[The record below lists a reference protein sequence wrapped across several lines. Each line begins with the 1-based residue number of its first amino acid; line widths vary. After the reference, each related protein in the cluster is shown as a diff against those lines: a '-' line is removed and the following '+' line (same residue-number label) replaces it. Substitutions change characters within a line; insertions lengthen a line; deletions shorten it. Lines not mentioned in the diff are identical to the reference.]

1 MKKISSF
8 IPVHVINKND
18 LIKEL
23 SSYIYEVFPKDI
35 LDMIDVSTV
44 KDNILIISC
53 KNSSIAT
60 LMRFEKQKYLNLQNN
75 NKICKILDYKG
86 GVIWDKTKIEG
97 QYRKPSSNKNFINVC
112 KDFKYTS
119 LDKGLKITCDWF
131 VKTYPN
137 IRGL

>member
-35 LDMIDVSTV
+35 LDMIEVSTV
-44 KDNILIISC
+44 KDNVLIISC

-60 LMRFEKQKYLNLQNN
+60 LMRFEKQKYLNLLDN
-75 NKICKILDYKG
+75 NKICKILD
-86 GVIWDKTKIEG
+86 I
-97 QYRKPSSNKNFINVC
+97 
-112 KDFKYTS
+112 
-119 LDKGLKITCDWF
+119 KITLND
-131 VKTYPN
+131 
-137 IRGL
+137 

>member
-44 KDNILIISC
+44 KDNVLIISC

-60 LMRFEKQKYLNLQNN
+60 LMRFEKQKYLDLLID
-75 NKICKILDYKG
+75 NKICRILD
-86 GVIWDKTKIEG
+86 I
-97 QYRKPSSNKNFINVC
+97 
-112 KDFKYTS
+112 
-119 LDKGLKITCDWF
+119 KITLSD
-131 VKTYPN
+131 
-137 IRGL
+137 

>member
-44 KDNILIISC
+44 KDLSLIHI
-53 KNSSIAT
+53 
-60 LMRFEKQKYLNLQNN
+60 
-75 NKICKILDYKG
+75 
-86 GVIWDKTKIEG
+86 
-97 QYRKPSSNKNFINVC
+97 
-112 KDFKYTS
+112 
-119 LDKGLKITCDWF
+119 
-131 VKTYPN
+131 
-137 IRGL
+137 

>member
-35 LDMIDVSTV
+35 LDMIEVSTV
-44 KDNILIISC
+44 KDNVLIISC

-60 LMRFEKQKYLNLQNN
+60 KMRFEKQVYIDALKGNNIYEIRDIKINLS
-75 NKICKILDYKG
+75 D
-86 GVIWDKTKIEG
+86 
-97 QYRKPSSNKNFINVC
+97 
-112 KDFKYTS
+112 
-119 LDKGLKITCDWF
+119 
-131 VKTYPN
+131 
-137 IRGL
+137 

>member
-44 KDNILIISC
+44 KEPI
-53 KNSSIAT
+53 
-60 LMRFEKQKYLNLQNN
+60 Y
-75 NKICKILDYKG
+75 YP
-86 GVIWDKTKIEG
+86 
-97 QYRKPSSNKNFINVC
+97 KPSGDRDHKPLEY
-112 KDFKYTS
+112 KR
-119 LDKGLKITCDWF
+119 W
-131 VKTYPN
+131 
-137 IRGL
+137 

>member
-35 LDMIDVSTV
+35 LDMIEVSTV
-44 KDNILIISC
+44 KDNVLIISC

-60 LMRFEKQKYLNLQNN
+60 LMRFEKQKYLNLLNN
-75 NKICKILDYKG
+75 NKICKILD
-86 GVIWDKTKIEG
+86 I
-97 QYRKPSSNKNFINVC
+97 
-112 KDFKYTS
+112 
-119 LDKGLKITCDWF
+119 KITLND
-131 VKTYPN
+131 
-137 IRGL
+137 

>member
-60 LMRFEKQKYLNLQNN
+60 LMRFEKQKYLNLLDN
-75 NKICKILDYKG
+75 NKICKILD
-86 GVIWDKTKIEG
+86 I
-97 QYRKPSSNKNFINVC
+97 
-112 KDFKYTS
+112 
-119 LDKGLKITCDWF
+119 KITLSD
-131 VKTYPN
+131 
-137 IRGL
+137 

>member
-44 KDNILIISC
+44 KDNILIITC

-60 LMRFEKQKYLNLQNN
+60 LMRFEKQKYLNLLDN
-75 NKICKILDYKG
+75 NKICKILD
-86 GVIWDKTKIEG
+86 I
-97 QYRKPSSNKNFINVC
+97 
-112 KDFKYTS
+112 
-119 LDKGLKITCDWF
+119 KITLSD
-131 VKTYPN
+131 
-137 IRGL
+137 

>member
-35 LDMIDVSTV
+35 LDMIEVSTV
-44 KDNILIISC
+44 KDNVLIISC

-60 LMRFEKQKYLNLQNN
+60 LMRFEKQKYLNLLNN
-75 NKICKILDYKG
+75 NKICKILD
-86 GVIWDKTKIEG
+86 I
-97 QYRKPSSNKNFINVC
+97 
-112 KDFKYTS
+112 
-119 LDKGLKITCDWF
+119 KITLSD
-131 VKTYPN
+131 
-137 IRGL
+137 

>member
-60 LMRFEKQKYLNLQNN
+60 LMRFEKQKYLNLLHN
-75 NKICKILDYKG
+75 NKICKILD
-86 GVIWDKTKIEG
+86 I
-97 QYRKPSSNKNFINVC
+97 
-112 KDFKYTS
+112 
-119 LDKGLKITCDWF
+119 KITLDD
-131 VKTYPN
+131 
-137 IRGL
+137 